1 MTPAQLSRT
10 VRHAVCRAVADGALA
25 VEVPGSV
32 RIERPRPGG
41 CGDWATNVALRL
53 AGPAGR
59 PARAVAEELRARI
72 AGEPGIG
79 AVEITG
85 PGFLNITVDEDPLER
100 QRAVVER
107 VRGQAAGGA
116 EENRGQA
123 PAGVDDRYPRGSG
136 QALPGAATNR
146 TATRPTG
153 TRQALWDE
161 TVALLGQASGS
172 PGSSVPVQ
180 ECADASDVPGKLGS
194 DAVRW
199 AFLSAAAGDRV
210 RPGAG
215 LLRQHESNPL
225 FTVRYAHSRARA
237 LSREAARLGFAA
249 RGEQYVETPLERWI
263 GDWPEVLES
272 AARLGAPDRIAR
284 HLEGTAEALLG
295 FQHTVLP
302 VGGEKPSAAHRSRL
316 ALAEAAG
323 AVLAGGLS
331 LLGISAP
338 EHL

>member
-1 MTPAQLSRT
+1 MTPAELSRT

-25 VEVPGSV
+25 VEVPESV

-41 CGDWATNVALRL
+41 RGDWATNVALRL

-59 PARAVAEELRARI
+59 SARAVAEELRARI

-79 AVEITG
+79 GVEITG
-85 PGFLNITVDEDPLER
+85 AGFLNITVAEDPLER
-100 QRAVVER
+100 QRGVVER
-107 VRGQAAGGA
+107 AREDAAPGPVGRYAGG
-116 EENRGQA
+116 
-123 PAGVDDRYPRGSG
+123 S
-136 QALPGAATNR
+136 
-146 TATRPTG
+146 
-153 TRQALWDE
+153 RQDVWDE
-161 TVALLGQASGS
+161 TVAVLRRLTGYEASDAS
-172 PGSSVPVQ
+172 PVRVRQ
-180 ECADASDVPGKLGS
+180 CADTSAELGS

-199 AFLSAAAGDRV
+199 AFLSAAAHDRA
-210 RPGAG
+210 RLEAP

-237 LSREAARLGFAA
+237 LTREAARLGFAA
-249 RGEQYVETPLERWI
+249 SSERYLDTDGDTEVERRVA
-263 GDWPEVLES
+263 DWAEVLDS

-295 FQHTVLP
+295 LQHTVLP